1 MRKINI
7 LLVLVLLIMFILP
20 SAIFASNIKSSKPDI
35 DGVIPVT
42 AMVDSKMELKSP
54 SAVLMEGSTGTI
66 LFEKNKDEKL
76 KPASITKIMTLL
88 LIFEALMQVK

>member
-42 AMVDSKMELKSP
+42 AMVDLRW
-54 SAVLMEGSTGTI
+54 
-66 LFEKNKDEKL
+66 N
-76 KPASITKIMTLL
+76 
-88 LIFEALMQVK
+88 